1 MSRTTKRK
9 VERQQ
14 RKARYSL
21 VDVQKA
27 VNIALEMRKLTK
39 GHLYSKNLKEQ
50 CTFCGA
56 KLKTRKQCPYWFF
69 TFLDR
74 MQVVLINPSFFTDNE
89 VQALWVRNEDEYKE
103 VQFPLNMH
111 IK

>member
-1 MSRTTKRK
+1 MNRK
-9 VERQQ
+9 LR
-14 RKARYSL
+14 RKQDRSFSKAKYSL
-21 VDVQKA
+21 HDVQKA
-27 VNIALEMRKLTK
+27 LNIALEMKKLTK
-39 GHLYSKNLKEQ
+39 GHLYSKTLKDR

-56 KLKTRKQCPYWFF
+56 TMKARKQCPYWLF
-69 TFLDR
+69 TFMDR
-74 MQVVLINPSFFTDNE
+74 LQVILINPNFFTDNE